1 MPQATSLQ
9 VTLSEEALKFVRE
22 KVSKGEFASESE
34 VINESVAAMRDHD
47 HEFERWLQEVGGPR
61 YDNFQANPS
70 SGIPVDQVEK
80 NLEQR
85 RKERAKTR
93 P

>member
-9 VTLSEEALKFVRE
+9 ITLSEDALKFVRE
-22 KVSKGEFASESE
+22 KVSKGEFASESD
-34 VINESVAAMRDHD
+34 VINESVAAMQDHD
-47 HEFERWLQEVGGPR
+47 AELEHWLHEVGGPR
-61 YDNFQANPS
+61 YDRFQANPS
-70 SGIPVDQVEK
+70 SGIPIDQVEK

-85 RKERAKTR
+85 RKERAKSC

>member
-9 VTLSEEALKFVRE
+9 VTLSEDALEFVRE
-22 KVSKGEFASESE
+22 KVSKGEFASESD

-47 HEFERWLQEVGGPR
+47 HEFERWLQEVGGSR

-70 SGIPVDQVEK
+70 SGIPIDQVEK

-93 P
+93 Q

>member
-9 VTLSEEALKFVRE
+9 VTLSEDALKFVRE
-22 KVSKGEFASESE
+22 KVSKGEFASESD
-34 VINESVAAMRDHD
+34 VINESVAVMQDHD
-47 HEFERWLQEVGGPR
+47 HEFEHWLQEVGGAR

-70 SGIPVDQVEK
+70 SGIPIDQVEK